1 MKLLNLINVMDWNI
15 CISIVV
21 SSKGKPISRV
31 NMKTRQFDRIE
42 STPLGK
48 EHITTPKDLVFNR
61 KIYNIISGKDLVT
74 WSVSFLK
81 NFKNFKDDESLN
93 EKYPYYHGKVVLITV
108 SL

>member
-1 MKLLNLINVMDWNI
+1 MKLLNLINVMDWNN

-21 SSKGKPISRV
+21 SSKGKAISRL
-31 NMKTRQFDRIE
+31 NMKTNQFDRIE
-42 STPLGK
+42 STPLGE

-74 WSVSFLK
+74 WSIIFLK
-81 NFKNFKDDESLN
+81 NFKNFKEDESLK
-93 EKYPYYHGKVVLITV
+93 EKYPHYNGKVVLITV